1 MKKVIIAPDS
11 FKGSI
16 SSEEFCNIARE
27 VINSYYPECETVNIP
42 IADGGEGTVDAFVLA
57 VGGEKRE
64 ITVKGP
70 FFNDIKACY
79 AVLPDG
85 TAVIEM
91 AAAASL
97 PMVYGKEDPM
107 ITTTYGVGELIN
119 DAVKG
124 GAKNIIIGLG
134 GSCTNDAAA
143 GCLSAMGVKFKNKEG
158 NVFVPTGGTLTDI
171 ADYDDSEYKAKYAEV
186 KITAMCDITNPFYGE
201 MGAAYIFAPQKGAS
215 AEKVV
220 ALDNGLRHFAK
231 LVLEKTGKDLQA
243 LQGSGAAGG
252 MGGGLYTF
260 GAVLQKGIDC
270 VLDTV
275 HFEEMLQNA
284 DLIITGEGK
293 IDSQSLGG
301 KAVLGI
307 SKRGIAKGVP
317 TVAVVGD
324 IGDKMDPVYDM
335 GIAAIYS
342 INRVAVPFKDAR
354 RRSKSDLRLT
364 LDTLMRT
371 SVLFGSMK

>member
-119 DAVKG
+119 DAVNG

-171 ADYDDSEYKAKYAEV
+171 ADYDDSEYKEKYAEV

-220 ALDNGLRHFAK
+220 VLDNGLRHFAK

>member
-16 SSEEFCNIARE
+16 SSEEFCNIAKE
-27 VINSYYPECETVNIP
+27 VINRYYPECETVNIP

-64 ITVKGP
+64 IAVKGP
-70 FFNDIKACY
+70 FFEDIKASY
-79 AVLPDG
+79 AVLKDG
-85 TAVIEM
+85 TAVVEM

-97 PMVYGKEDPM
+97 PMVSGRENPLK
-107 ITTTYGVGELIN
+107 TTTYGVGELIN
-119 DAVKG
+119 HAVEN
-124 GAKNIIIGLG
+124 GAKKVIIGLG
-134 GSCTNDAAA
+134 GSCTNDAAT
-143 GCLSAMGVKFKNKEG
+143 GCLSAMGVKFFNKEG
-158 NVFVPTGGTLTDI
+158 KVFIPTGGTLTDI
-171 ADYDDSEYKAKYAEV
+171 SDYDDSEFKARYDG
-186 KITAMCDITNPFYGE
+186 ISLTAMCDITNPFYGE
-201 MGAAYIFAPQKGAS
+201 MGAAYIFAPQKGANP
-215 AEKVV
+215 ENVV
-220 ALDNGLRHFAK
+220 LLDNALRHFADLILK
-231 LVLEKTGKDLQA
+231 KTGKNLQA

-260 GAVLQKGIDC
+260 GCSLEKGINC

-275 HFEEMLQNA
+275 GFEEILDGA

-307 SKRGIAKGVP
+307 SKRAIAKGVP
-317 TVAVVGD
+317 TIAVVGD
-324 IGDKMDPVYDM
+324 IGDGMDPVYDM

-342 INRVAVPFKDAR
+342 INRVAVPFKEAKK
-354 RRSKSDLRLT
+354 RSKSDLALT
-364 LDTLMRT
+364 LDTIMR
-371 SVLFGSMK
+371 SSKLFGKM

>member
-16 SSEEFCNIARE
+16 SSEEFCNIAKE
-27 VINSYYPECETVNIP
+27 VINRYYPECETVNIP

-64 ITVKGP
+64 ISVKGP
-70 FFNDIKACY
+70 FFEDIKASY
-79 AVLPDG
+79 AVLKDG
-85 TAVIEM
+85 TAVVEM

-97 PMVYGKEDPM
+97 PMVSGRENPLK
-107 ITTTYGVGELIN
+107 TTTYGVGELIN
-119 DAVKG
+119 HAVEN
-124 GAKNIIIGLG
+124 GAKKVIIGLG
-134 GSCTNDAAA
+134 GSCTNDAAT
-143 GCLSAMGVKFKNKEG
+143 GCLSAMGVKFFNKEG
-158 NVFVPTGGTLTDI
+158 KVFIPTGGTLTDI
-171 ADYDDSEYKAKYAEV
+171 SDYDDSEFKARYDG
-186 KITAMCDITNPFYGE
+186 ISLTAMCDITNPFYGE
-201 MGAAYIFAPQKGAS
+201 MGAAYIFGPQKGANP
-215 AEKVV
+215 EKVV
-220 ALDNGLRHFAK
+220 LLDNALRHFADLILK
-231 LVLEKTGKDLQA
+231 KTGKDLQA

-260 GAVLQKGIDC
+260 GCSLEKGINC

-275 HFEEMLQNA
+275 GFEEILDGA

-307 SKRGIAKGVP
+307 SKRAIAKGVP
-317 TVAVVGD
+317 TIAVVGD
-324 IGDKMDPVYDM
+324 IGDGMDPVYDM

-342 INRVAVPFKDAR
+342 INRVAVPFKEAKK
-354 RRSKSDLRLT
+354 RSKSDLALT
-364 LDTLMRT
+364 LDTIMR
-371 SVLFGSMK
+371 SSKLFGKM

>member
-64 ITVKGP
+64 IAVKGP
-70 FFNDIKACY
+70 FFEDIKASY
-79 AVLPDG
+79 AVLKDG
-85 TAVIEM
+85 TAVVEM

-97 PMVYGKEDPM
+97 PMVSGRENPLK
-107 ITTTYGVGELIN
+107 TTTYGVGELIN
-119 DAVKG
+119 HAVEN
-124 GAKNIIIGLG
+124 GAKKVIIGLG
-134 GSCTNDAAA
+134 GSCTNDAAT
-143 GCLSAMGVKFKNKEG
+143 GCLSAMGVKFFNKEG
-158 NVFVPTGGTLTDI
+158 KAFIPTGGTLTDI
-171 ADYDDSEYKAKYAEV
+171 SDYDDSEFKARYDGV
-186 KITAMCDITNPFYGE
+186 SLTAMCDITNPFYGE
-201 MGAAYIFAPQKGAS
+201 MGAAYIFAPQKGANP
-215 AEKVV
+215 ENVV
-220 ALDNGLRHFAK
+220 LLDNALRHFADLILK
-231 LVLEKTGKDLQA
+231 KTGKDLQA

-260 GAVLQKGIDC
+260 GCSLEKGINC

-275 HFEEMLQNA
+275 GFEEILDGA

-307 SKRGIAKGVP
+307 SKRAIAKGVP
-317 TVAVVGD
+317 TIAVVGD
-324 IGDKMDPVYDM
+324 IGDGMDPVYDM

-342 INRVAVPFKDAR
+342 INRVAVPFKEAKK
-354 RRSKSDLRLT
+354 RSKSDLALT
-364 LDTLMRT
+364 LDTIMR
-371 SVLFGSMK
+371 SSKLFGKM

>member
-16 SSEEFCNIARE
+16 SSEEFCNIAKE
-27 VINSYYPECETVNIP
+27 VINGYFPECKTVNIP

-70 FFNDIKACY
+70 FFDDIKATY
-79 AVLPDG
+79 AVLKDG
-85 TAVIEM
+85 TAVVEM

-97 PMVYGKEDPM
+97 PMVYGRENPL

-119 DAVKG
+119 HAVSN
-124 GAKNIIIGLG
+124 GAKKVIIGLG
-134 GSCTNDAAA
+134 GSCTNDAAT
-143 GCLSAMGVKFKNKEG
+143 GCLSAMGVKFKDKEG
-158 NVFVPTGGTLTDI
+158 KEFIPTGGTLCNI
-171 ADYDDSEYKAKYAEV
+171 ADYDDSEFTKNYNGV
-186 KITAMCDITNPFYGE
+186 KISAMCDITNPFYGE
-201 MGAAYIFAPQKGAS
+201 MGAAYIFGPQKGATP
-215 AEKVV
+215 EKVV
-220 ALDNGLRHFAK
+220 MLDNGLRHFAEI
-231 LVLEKTGKDLQA
+231 VLNKTGKNLQE
-243 LQGSGAAGG
+243 LSGSGAAGG

-260 GAVLQKGIDC
+260 GATLEKGINC

-275 HFEEMLQNA
+275 GFEDILEGA
-284 DLIITGEGK
+284 DLIITGEGR

-307 SKRGIAKGVP
+307 SKRAIAKGVP
-317 TVAVVGD
+317 TIAVVGD
-324 IGDKMDPVYDM
+324 IGDGMDPVYDM

-342 INRVAVPFKDAR
+342 INRVAVPFKEAKK
-354 RRSKSDLRLT
+354 RSKSDLRLT
-364 LDTLMRT
+364 LDTIMR
-371 SVLFGSMK
+371 SAKLFGKM